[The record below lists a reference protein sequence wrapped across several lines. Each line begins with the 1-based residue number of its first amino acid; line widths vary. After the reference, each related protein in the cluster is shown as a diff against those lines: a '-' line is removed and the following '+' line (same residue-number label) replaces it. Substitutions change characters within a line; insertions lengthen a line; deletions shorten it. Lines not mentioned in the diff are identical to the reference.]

1 MSDHRQPDL
10 ALARRFVEAHPPP
23 GRVLLCT
30 ITGSHHYGFPSP
42 DSDLD
47 IKGIHL
53 APTERLLGLAPSL
66 GAHDRLLD
74 FEGTEC
80 DLTTNEVGQ
89 SLSLLLGGNGNLLER
104 VLSPFVVLT
113 SPEHEVLRELAQ
125 ASLSRASFRHYAGY
139 FNGMCREH
147 ATRPE
152 PRAKKMLYTF
162 RVALTGVHLLKTGQL
177 EADVTVNAPRYGF
190 DQVLELV
197 ERKVATAEQVVLT
210 PDEDQRFRALWP
222 SLEKMLQDARDASP
236 LPEQP
241 PNREDIERWLIK
253 LRRHELVD

>member
-177 EADVTVNAPRYGF
+177 EADVTVTAPRYGF

-197 ERKVATAEQVVLT
+197 ERKVATAEQVMLT